1 MLSSLTLIYFNP
13 SHSANAP
20 NPIETTD
27 SGIVIEVNE
36 VQFLNADVTMEVI
49 VDDNVTDDKLVQ
61 SLKAE
66 FGMEVTELPNETLV
80 I

>member
-1 MLSSLTLIYFNP
+1 MIYFNP
-13 SHSANAP
+13 LHPANAL

-27 SGIVIEVNE
+27 SGTVIEANE
-36 VQFLNADVTMEVI
+36 LQFINAEVPMDVI

-66 FGMEVTELPNETLV
+66 FAMEVTELPKETLV